1 MNPRLI
7 PSLLI
12 ALAGVSSS
20 STVSNPY
27 STASRLSNLRAY
39 LGALCA
45 HPYSGHLF
53 VGEAPGYRGCAIT
66 GIPFT
71 SERILCSGGHLF
83 LDTILPSLTLTG
95 SVTERSA
102 TIVWRQFTGKSS
114 IPAFWNAFPF
124 HPHPVGVTSGN
135 RRPTSIEITAGT
147 PFLHTVVE
155 ILAPHTIVAIGG
167 VAASVTATTFP
178 KLRHLTFPHPSY
190 RGTAGFISGCATLNI
205 K

>member
-1 MNPRLI
+1 MNPHLI
-7 PSLLI
+7 PSLLT

-27 STASRLSNLRAY
+27 STPSRLCNLRAY
-39 LGALCA
+39 LEALCA

-71 SERILCSGGHLF
+71 SERILRSGGHLF
-83 LDTILPSLTLTG
+83 LDTLLPSLTLTG

-102 TIVWRQFTGKSS
+102 TIVWRQFTGKTS

-124 HPHPVGVTSGN
+124 HPHPIGVTSGN
-135 RRPTSIEITAGT
+135 RRPTS
-147 PFLHTVVE
+147 VE
-155 ILAPHTIVAIGG
+155 IISGASFLDTIVDILDPHTIVAIGG
-167 VAASVTATTFP
+167 VAASVTAARFP
-178 KLRHLTFPHPSY
+178 SLRHLTSPHPSY

-205 K
+205 P